1 MSQDSFQ
8 IENYL
13 IKNNKKDFLS
23 FSEKSKLDDYI
34 QINNKEKENFFN
46 FQSKDNKEILE
57 NFSLSKSLKE
67 ENNKKK
73 LNEILYYKNYLFELE
88 YSNLSFVIETKIL
101 FKSNESKIYKEY
113 HLILIKQLLIILKY
127 NKNEEQNDISFRS
140 NYKLKENELRN
151 ENKNK
156 YNIKEYKELYD
167 IYHPIFF

>member
-13 IKNNKKDFLS
+13 IKNNKKNFLS

-34 QINNKEKENFFN
+34 QINNKKKENFFN

-101 FKSNESKIYKEY
+101 FKSNESKVYKEY
-113 HLILIKQLLIILKY
+113 HLILIKQLLIILK
-127 NKNEEQNDISFRS
+127 
-140 NYKLKENELRN
+140 
-151 ENKNK
+151 
-156 YNIKEYKELYD
+156 
-167 IYHPIFF
+167 

>member
-13 IKNNKKDFLS
+13 IKNNEKDFLS
-23 FSEKSKLDDYI
+23 FSEKSKLDDCI

-88 YSNLSFVIETKIL
+88 YSIFIFCN
-101 FKSNESKIYKEY
+101 
-113 HLILIKQLLIILKY
+113 
-127 NKNEEQNDISFRS
+127 
-140 NYKLKENELRN
+140 RN
-151 ENKNK
+151 
-156 YNIKEYKELYD
+156 
-167 IYHPIFF
+167 

>member
-13 IKNNKKDFLS
+13 IKNNEKDFLS
-23 FSEKSKLDDYI
+23 FSEKSKLDDCI

-46 FQSKDNKEILE
+46 FQSKDNKEIFE

-101 FKSNESKIYKEY
+101 FKSNESKVYKEY

-151 ENKNK
+151 F
-156 YNIKEYKELYD
+156 D
-167 IYHPIFF
+167 SIFF

>member
-1 MSQDSFQ
+1 MNLFYNVSFQ

-140 NYKLKENELRN
+140 NYKLRK
-151 ENKNK
+151 
-156 YNIKEYKELYD
+156 
-167 IYHPIFF
+167 